1 VASRAIANNAARLN
15 RVGNLMRTIQLGLCA
30 LAALASAGWACTTHV
45 VPTGSG
51 TYLVAAHGTMGWSS
65 GPAQKAKAFEE
76 AAAYCKESG
85 KELLKV
91 FDQEPSC
98 GTAGCSSGSSH
109 GILER
114 GVTKRGR
121 AMQANTLAGIAM
133 TVRNAHLTPD
143 QRREAVARLVQP

>member
-1 VASRAIANNAARLN
+1 VASRTIANNAARLN

-91 FDQEPSC
+91 FDHMIAE
-98 GTAGCSSGSSH
+98 GDYEELHRAIVRH
-109 GILER
+109 GRLL
-114 GVTKRGR
+114 KRIQSRNPR
-121 AMQANTLAGIAM
+121 A
-133 TVRNAHLTPD
+133 
-143 QRREAVARLVQP
+143 RRH